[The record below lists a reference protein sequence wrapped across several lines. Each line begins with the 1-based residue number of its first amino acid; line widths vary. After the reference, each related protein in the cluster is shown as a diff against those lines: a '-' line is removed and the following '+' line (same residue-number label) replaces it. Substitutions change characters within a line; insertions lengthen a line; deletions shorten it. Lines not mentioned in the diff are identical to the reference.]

1 MRENDWTRVLGWPGY
16 RVYPHEIKE
25 PGKTLE
31 LWVLRKRG
39 NRKLVCSGVGASPRM
54 PATAKLREFG
64 LTRRRLAALVTLH
77 SPIGWPWPK
86 LTKRSRIGYGPGTLF
101 PQIALNC
108 LPPRWYVATQRKAA
122 PHFASTW
129 DSGRNPLAPPSWQV
143 RLRPRTLNAIPSTSG
158 GGSLR
163 KTNYHVDR
171 TAGITPALYIR
182 GNGHTHFG
190 VGFCLYLPN
199 AD

>member
-1 MRENDWTRVLGWPGY
+1 MAGISGLSARNQGAGQDPGAVGSAQTWESEAGLLGCGCKSADACDSEASRVRFDP
-16 RVYPHEIKE
+16 PSS
-25 PGKTLE
+25 
-31 LWVLRKRG
+31 
-39 NRKLVCSGVGASPRM
+39 CGVGHSAFPN
-54 PATAKLREFG
+54 
-64 LTRRRLAALVTLH
+64 RLALAETHQKVTH
-77 SPIGWPWPK
+77 WVRPRHAIPA
-86 LTKRSRIGYGPGTLF
+86 
-101 PQIALNC
+101 QIALNC